1 MKRRKVVISA
11 KQAADGA
18 RPRSKEK
25 TRGEPPSR
33 ASRSEARLAS
43 EKGKSKISKQKRI
56 ARERRLAVRRRRA
69 ILIIVLSALALLLI
83 AFGVFSIYQSDLFKI
98 TTVTVEGNDRLSDE
112 SVRVAASIPEE
123 ETLLR
128 LSTPEIEERIKRD
141 PWVSAATVSRRFPST
156 VVIDVEERVPVAML
170 DVGDSSFFLL
180 DARGYILARQTPDET
195 VTAVVIRDVGDVETT
210 PGVRPRSEPLKNALE
225 VWNGLSPQMREMVR
239 AISAPSVG
247 ETALITEDGVE
258 IFVGPSVDITR
269 KEEIAREI
277 MTEHAGSVVYI
288 NVRSI
293 ERPTWRALETF

>member
-25 TRGEPPSR
+25 TRDEPPRR

-69 ILIIVLSALALLLI
+69 ILVIVLLALALLLI
-83 AFGVFSIYQSDLFKI
+83 AFGVFSIYQSDLFRI

-112 SVRVAASIPEE
+112 SVRAAASIPED

-128 LSTPEIEERIKRD
+128 LSTLETEERIKRD
-141 PWVSAATVSRRFPST
+141 PWVSDATVSRRFPGT
-156 VVIDVEERVPVAML
+156 VIIDVEERVPVAML
-170 DVGDSSFFLL
+170 DVGDSSFLLL
-180 DARGYILARQTPDET
+180 DASGYILARQTPDET
-195 VTAVVIRDVGDVETT
+195 VTALVIRDVGDVETT
-210 PGVRPRSEPLKNALE
+210 PGVRPSSEPLKNALE

-258 IFVGPSVDITR
+258 VFVGSSVDIAR